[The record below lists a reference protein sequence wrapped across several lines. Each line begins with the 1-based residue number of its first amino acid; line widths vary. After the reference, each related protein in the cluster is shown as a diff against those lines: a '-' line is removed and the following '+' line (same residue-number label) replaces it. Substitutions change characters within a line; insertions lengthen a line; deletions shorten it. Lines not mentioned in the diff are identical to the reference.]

1 MASIRFASLDAARTA
16 TTIPLPK
23 QRNFDHLASTL
34 STHAGESICQGCA
47 ERRGEHYHAED
58 EETIDLQSMW
68 QSHLLHADDEQAGAQ
83 LHQGSLGLI
92 RQSHLLHPDDEQAG
106 AQLHPTDDLKTKPRR
121 HEHLLMMREAV
132 RLMREAIGPWRNG
145 H

>member
-47 ERRGEHYHAED
+47 GRRGEYSHAED
-58 EETIDLQSMW
+58 VETIDPQSMW
-68 QSHLLHADDEQAGAQ
+68 QSHLLHADDEQT
-83 LHQGSLGLI
+83 
-92 RQSHLLHPDDEQAG
+92 G
-106 AQLHPTDDLKTKPRR
+106 AQLHPTDDLKTKPWW
-121 HEHLLMMREAV
+121 HEHLLAGE
-132 RLMREAIGPWRNG
+132 
-145 H
+145 

>member
-68 QSHLLHADDEQAGAQ
+68 QSHLLH
-83 LHQGSLGLI
+83 
-92 RQSHLLHPDDEQAG
+92 PDDEQAG